1 MPDPKAYDVHG
12 KRILQVEGGK
22 FVATDDALA
31 SDLLSKGLDGRAVSA
46 VSAEQWTAERKRR
59 DAGTI
64 GGQIETAGRG
74 ALEAVG
80 GAVDLVGRP
89 LMKGGIALAG
99 ALGVPVDNA
108 ALADRAM
115 GLGTAGLVGAAT
127 SGEATPEARIGAGQA
142 FNEQTRLMQRENPL
156 SYAGGEFA
164 ANLAA
169 GLATGGVTAAG
180 GKVAAESLAR
190 AGMGQFGAKAL
201 GTGAA
206 MALEGGLYGAAA
218 TEAQARASGQSDGA
232 TAEQLIQGIGLSSL
246 LGGGIGAVAGGTSAL
261 FRKVANRAESIAAPV
276 EREQAA
282 AFESAM
288 KGTPDQ
294 SAAVALSSRLS
305 GVKEEV
311 LNKYGPHVNTPEAV
325 QARHAWAHRDEIIDA
340 KISPM
345 AKDLQ
350 EMQDAFEPITDIVRN
365 PTIRKDFVEALPEAM
380 KPQAARAG
388 VRAINDT
395 IASAREILDALPEN
409 EYTKSSR
416 ASVQRFIDYADTTYE
431 RAIRGDTVSAADVN
445 AAANAIKK
453 EAQQTVKSLRNTAA
467 PSARNNGEVQR
478 WANET
483 KNLFESNAQ
492 EPLRLHLEDQK
503 IWGVAGEGQAV
514 INKGWVNVLGER
526 GVLSKFQS
534 ELFGKGADSYMESGR
549 PYMFADTGKIK
560 SWIESAGTTAGET
573 RQAMVRDAIDGID
586 RLATDIGK
594 YHEMGPGQAAQLEKL
609 QNASQRMRTALADVD
624 RTVSAANAIDEAAKA
639 ETKGLGKLMSPGTLA
654 ATGAI
659 LGGPLGAA
667 AGLGIGALMRPT
679 AMMGARE
686 ALESVAGR
694 FGAKASGEA
703 RSWVLSA
710 AGLKKAA
717 ASIVSA
723 TEKPRAVAHAAI
735 PAAVAVFVGRDKDLD
750 KAYTNRM
757 DQLIQAKA
765 NPEQII
771 ERLGT
776 SSGALA
782 DFAPGVAGELVSKA
796 QNAIDFLM
804 SRAPSGTLD
813 PTELMPGR
821 KAAVS
826 RVEMTRFARVWGAVE
841 KPMSVLDDLRRG
853 SATPDQIAALKAVHP
868 ETYQVIR
875 NAVNDTILEVA
886 RRGGRIPIATRQQ
899 LDLLLDLGG
908 AGEPAFAPG
917 IADRIVAAR
926 EQQAQRQPKSQKTPK
941 LMASVKLPQDNWT
954 GTSRG

>member
-1 MPDPKAYDVHG
+1 MPDPKAYDVRG

-22 FVATDDALA
+22 FIATDDSLA
-31 SDLLSKGLDGRAVSA
+31 NDLLSKGLDGRAVSA

-59 DAGTI
+59 DAGTV

-80 GAVDLVGRP
+80 GAIDLVGRP
-89 LMKGGIALAG
+89 LMKGGVALAG
-99 ALGVPVDNA
+99 ALGVPVENA
-108 ALADRAM
+108 DLVDRAM
-115 GLGTAGLVGAAT
+115 GLGTAGLVGAAA
-127 SGEATPEARIGAGQA
+127 SGESTPEARIGAGQA

-190 AGMGQFGAKAL
+190 AGMGQLGAKAL
-201 GTGAA
+201 GTGAG

-232 TAEQLIQGIGLSSL
+232 TAEQLMQGIGLSSL

-311 LNKYGPHVNTPEAV
+311 LNKYGPHINTPEAV
-325 QARHAWAHRDEIIDA
+325 EARHAWAHRDEIIDA

-350 EMQDAFEPITDIVRN
+350 EMQDAFEPITDMVRN

-388 VRAINDT
+388 ATAINDT
-395 IASAREILDALPEN
+395 IAAAREILDALPNN
-409 EYTKSSR
+409 EYSKPSR
-416 ASVQRFIDYADTTYE
+416 KALQRFVDFGDSTYE
-431 RAIRGDTVSAADVN
+431 RTIRGDTISAADVN
-445 AAANAIKK
+445 AAANTVKQ
-453 EAQQTVKSLRNTAA
+453 EAQKTVISLGDSATSGGASGEAKRYARETA
-467 PSARNNGEVQR
+467 Q
-478 WANET
+478 
-483 KNLFESNAQ
+483 LFESNAQ
-492 EPLRLHLEDQK
+492 EPLRLHLEDSK
-503 IWGVAGEGQAV
+503 VWGTAGEGQAA
-514 INKGWVNVLGER
+514 INKKWVELLGER
-526 GVLSKFQS
+526 GVLTRFQE
-534 ELFGKGADSYMESGR
+534 ELYGKGAKEYMSRR
-549 PYMFADTGKIK
+549 PYLYADTGKIK

-573 RQAMVRDAIDGID
+573 RQTMVRDAIDAID
-586 RLATDIGK
+586 GLTTTIGK

-624 RTVSAANAIDEAAKA
+624 KTVSAANAIEEAAKA

-765 NPEQII
+765 NPEKII
-771 ERLGT
+771 ERLGA

-926 EQQAQRQPKSQKTPK
+926 EQQSQRQPKSQKAPK

-954 GTSRG
+954 GNARG

>member
-1 MPDPKAYDVHG
+1 
-12 KRILQVEGGK
+12 
-22 FVATDDALA
+22 
-31 SDLLSKGLDGRAVSA
+31 
-46 VSAEQWTAERKRR
+46 
-59 DAGTI
+59 
-64 GGQIETAGRG
+64 
-74 ALEAVG
+74 
-80 GAVDLVGRP
+80 
-89 LMKGGIALAG
+89 
-99 ALGVPVDNA
+99 
-108 ALADRAM
+108 
-115 GLGTAGLVGAAT
+115 
-127 SGEATPEARIGAGQA
+127 
-142 FNEQTRLMQRENPL
+142 
-156 SYAGGEFA
+156 
-164 ANLAA
+164 
-169 GLATGGVTAAG
+169 
-180 GKVAAESLAR
+180 
-190 AGMGQFGAKAL
+190 
-201 GTGAA
+201 
-206 MALEGGLYGAAA
+206 
-218 TEAQARASGQSDGA
+218 
-232 TAEQLIQGIGLSSL
+232 
-246 LGGGIGAVAGGTSAL
+246 
-261 FRKVANRAESIAAPV
+261 
-276 EREQAA
+276 
-282 AFESAM
+282 
-288 KGTPDQ
+288 
-294 SAAVALSSRLS
+294 
-305 GVKEEV
+305 
-311 LNKYGPHVNTPEAV
+311 
-325 QARHAWAHRDEIIDA
+325 
-340 KISPM
+340 
-345 AKDLQ
+345 
-350 EMQDAFEPITDIVRN
+350 MQDAFEPITDIVRN

-380 KPQAARAG
+380 KPRAASAG
-388 VRAINDT
+388 MEAIDKT
-395 IASAREILDALPEN
+395 IASAREILDALPNN
-409 EYTKSSR
+409 EYSKPSRKALQRFLAYAESSKSS
-416 ASVQRFIDYADTTYE
+416 ASKLEEQSGHLYE
-431 RAIRGDTVSAADVN
+431 RYTNTPDDPMSEWGHAMFSQGDSSSSYGKYGWRIKLSEEAHLSTIDDLADDIRKAADQFGIPENYESVDDLIGLANPKNIIDSAGAWDDADAVGWLWENVLDPLKIKGITTKDGAVVFDKSIIEKLSKGGTSGRAKQVGFGGSVSATDVN
-445 AAANAIKK
+445 AAANAVKQ
-453 EAQQTVKSLRNTAA
+453 EAQKTVMSLSDSATSGGASGEAKRYARETA
-467 PSARNNGEVQR
+467 Q
-478 WANET
+478 
-483 KNLFESNAQ
+483 LFESNAQ
-492 EPLRLHLEDQK
+492 EPLRLHLEDSK
-503 IWGVAGEGQAV
+503 VWGTAGEGQAA
-514 INKGWVNVLGER
+514 INKKWVELLGER
-526 GVLSKFQS
+526 GVLTRFQE
-534 ELFGKGADSYMESGR
+534 ELYGKGAKEYMSRR
-549 PYMFADTGKIK
+549 PYLYADTGKIK

-573 RQAMVRDAIDGID
+573 RQAMVRDAIDAID
-586 RLATDIGK
+586 GLTTTIGR
-594 YHEMGPGQAAQLEKL
+594 YHEMGPGQASQLEKL
-609 QNASQRMRTALADVD
+609 QNASQRMRAALADVD
-624 RTVSAANAIDEAAKA
+624 KTVSAANAIDEAAKA

-926 EQQAQRQPKSQKTPK
+926 EQQAQRQQKSQKAPK
-941 LMASVKLPQDNWT
+941 IMASVKLPQDNWT